1 MGCLARRTV
10 AIGDATGY
18 EQLSMRDPLIDPR
31 AYLQQRVKLFTGVS
45 VVFFICLLGLDFA
58 TPAPGEPLLGTT
70 RLASLAVVASNAAVW
85 VYTRQGKRPAWACR
99 LLELVSMVTA
109 MAVFAPLP
117 LFPPIEGAGGAM
129 ALTTPTLMAVV
140 TLLRAAIIPSQ
151 WWLSVAVGVIWGSVM
166 TASATI
172 GWEGIVLTL
181 PGLPEFE
188 QRMLPF
194 AIGVLATLAFSF
206 VAGVTSHV
214 IYGLETKVR
223 AAMELGQYTLESKIG
238 EGGMGEVYRARHGMM
253 RRPSAIKLLRADR
266 AGEIDLRR
274 FEREVQ
280 LTARLTHPN
289 TITIFDYGRTH
300 DGVFYYA
307 MELLD
312 GATLQRIVSI
322 AGAQPAG
329 RVVRILAMVCGA
341 LTEAHAIGLIHRDIK
356 PANIMLCTQGGERD
370 VVKLL
375 DFGLV
380 KEFQVGRAVQLTGAS
395 MVVGTP
401 QYLAPESIREPDSA
415 DPRTDI
421 YALGAVAYY
430 LLAGVHVFDGK
441 SIVEVCSQ
449 HLHQEPEPLSARGL
463 AVPAELEAVVLAC
476 LHKDPARRP
485 QTAAELRR
493 RVEACPVDPWDNAKA
508 LAWWREYQPDLEDD
522 GVQRTADAMTIAV
535 DGANRS
541 ELTG

>member
-1 MGCLARRTV
+1 LGCLARRTV
-10 AIGDATGY
+10 AIVDATGY

-45 VVFFICLLGLDFA
+45 FVFFTCLLGLDFA

-70 RLASLAVVASNAAVW
+70 RLASLAVLASNAAVW
-85 VYTRQGKRPAWACR
+85 AYTRQGKRPAWACR

-194 AIGVLATLAFSF
+194 SIGVLATLAFSF

-329 RVVRILAMVCGA
+329 RVVRILVMVCGA

-493 RVEACPVDPWDNAKA
+493 RVEACPVDPWDTAKA

-522 GVQRTADAMTIAV
+522 RVQRTADAMTIAV